1 MNFVK
6 DDETLLRAKADIGS
20 EKSLVVNKYHE
31 KVYIHFFGSKGKHIC
46 LDEKEFS
53 NVIALNEEVKRAIF
67 ELKAE
72 VRSNLISFLFSL

>member
-6 DDETLLRAKADIGS
+6 DDETLLRAKADIGR
-20 EKSLVVNKYHE
+20 EKSPVVNKYHE
-31 KVYIHFFGSKGKHIC
+31 QVYIHFFGSKGKHIC
-46 LDEKEFS
+46 LGEKEFS

-72 VRSNLISFLFSL
+72 VRSNLICFLFSL